1 MSEPKDILI
10 LFAHP
15 AYSRS
20 LVQKA
25 LRRAVADMKNI
36 TIHDLYTHY
45 PDFIVDPDKEQALL
59 LAHDIIIFQHPYYWY
74 STPSILKEWQ
84 DIVLENHF
92 AFGSGGKYLKDKDF
106 FHVISTGAAIEQY
119 ETGVLKDTSFKEV
132 FTPTRL
138 MARLT
143 QMHWHPPF
151 IVDGIIQQDARLEQA
166 CTDYRRILFA
176 MQEGYFDFNVIDQHD
191 YMNNVIDDA
200 INLPEGF

>member
-84 DIVLENHF
+84 DIVL
-92 AFGSGGKYLKDKDF
+92 KIIL
-106 FHVISTGAAIEQY
+106 
-119 ETGVLKDTSFKEV
+119 L
-132 FTPTRL
+132 L
-138 MARLT
+138 ARAGN
-143 QMHWHPPF
+143 
-151 IVDGIIQQDARLEQA
+151 I
-166 CTDYRRILFA
+166 
-176 MQEGYFDFNVIDQHD
+176 
-191 YMNNVIDDA
+191 
-200 INLPEGF
+200 